1 MRLKTFTPLFGLICA
16 QLSDKHL
23 QVMETHLLKV
33 FELDSVPRTSSDSR
47 SKLSPLLQRMYNYQQ
62 DSEDEEHF
70 EIDEEVSQISNI
82 VRHQHEHL
90 RLYDDGK
97 LHFIHDIHLPE
108 VEKLNKAELLLDTTQ
123 FQPNSTFDA
132 FMVGENGDVLI
143 SSVAGDSEII
153 RIDLTE
159 ATSKWL
165 SGFPNNGVRLAI
177 NSQNKRVRRNVEDF
191 DEHSATLLTYSSDG
205 KGPTLSRSRRRSK
218 KKSRLT
224 RNRLEPCSREKMYID
239 FKSIKWT
246 EFIVAPSGFDSYLCS
261 GTCPYPLDA
270 HLNHT
275 NHAIFNSVVAR
286 LDPLETDGPCCVPT
300 ELKPLTVLYID
311 NESRAVLRSYED
323 MVVES
328 CGCR

>member
-1 MRLKTFTPLFGLICA
+1 MRWNSFSPFFAGLISA
-16 QLSDKHL
+16 QFTDDHL
-23 QVMETHLLKV
+23 KVMETHLLKV
-33 FELDSVPRTSSDSR
+33 FQLDSVPRTTSDSR
-47 SKLSPLLQRMYNYQQ
+47 SKLSPLLERMYHFQQ
-62 DSEDEEHF
+62 DSEHEEHF
-70 EIDEEVSQISNI
+70 EIDDDVSQISNI

-132 FMVGENGDVLI
+132 FLVGENGDVLI
-143 SSVAGDSEII
+143 SRVAGDSEII

-165 SGFPNNGVRLAI
+165 SGFPNNGVRLTI

-191 DEHSATLLTYSSDG
+191 DEHSATFLT
-205 KGPTLSRSRRRSK
+205 SRRKSK
-218 KKSRLT
+218 KKSSRLI

-311 NESRAVLRSYED
+311 NSQRAVLRSYED